1 MLCLLLMGLC
11 SSGCWLG
18 TMFVHQWGVGSYEV
32 SDILVGI
39 SCQCRVG
46 HDKTKCVT
54 TLIRPGRERN
64 VRRRVRVHDW
74 ILCPASL
81 SICLFVSG
89 LIEQRRE
96 WRQHSQKATAVNAT
110 PIRFENCILKTSSP
124 LLLSVRRGGV
134 YRIPS

>member
-1 MLCLLLMGLC
+1 MCVTSM
-11 SSGCWLG
+11 
-18 TMFVHQWGVGSYEV
+18 GVGSYEV
-32 SDILVGI
+32 SDVLIAIG
-39 SCQCRVG
+39 CECRIG
-46 HDKTKCVT
+46 HHKAKRVT

-64 VRRRVRVHDW
+64 VRRRVCVHDW

-81 SICLFVSG
+81 SICLFVSE

-96 WRQHSQKATAVNAT
+96 WKQHLQKATAVNAT

-124 LLLSVRRGGV
+124 LLLSVRRDGV